1 MNVGVTTFGG
11 DGGRSGIG
19 RYITQLL
26 RALATL
32 DNGAQW
38 QVAAHADEA
47 SVFMPDAPH
56 WKLSALSGRWRSPV
70 ANVAWHQLS
79 LPSWCRAGKQ
89 DVLFLP
95 AGNRRLPW
103 RCPCPSVGVVH
114 DFSALH
120 VAAKYDPARMFYI
133 KTVLPALIRRLT
145 HVITISESSRQDL
158 LDYARVPDDRITVTP
173 LGADHGFF
181 NPGDRGRAASAVLE
195 QTGVTAPY
203 LLYVS
208 RLEHPGKNHVRLIR
222 AFDEAKSRND
232 LPHRLVLAG
241 SDWSG
246 SDQVRAA
253 AGAARHRD
261 SITFLGFVPGALLP
275 DLYRAADAVVFPSL
289 FEGFGLPVLEAMCCA
304 TPVAC
309 SNVSSLPEVAGDA
322 ALLFNPMDEGDI
334 ARAIGRITTE
344 PALRAELVARG
355 LGRAALHTWENTARL
370 TWKVLSNAAKTA

>member
-1 MNVGVTTFGG
+1 MIAGVTTFGG

-26 RALATL
+26 RALAAL
-32 DNGAQW
+32 DTDAQW
-38 QVAAHADEA
+38 QVAAHAGEA
-47 SVFMPDAPH
+47 SVFMPDTPK
-56 WKLSALSGRWRSPV
+56 WKLSAVSDRWRSPV
-70 ANVAWHQLS
+70 ANVGWHQLCLS
-79 LPSWCRAGKQ
+79 SWCRAGRQ

-95 AGNRRLPW
+95 AGNRRLPL

-133 KTVLPALIRRLT
+133 KTVLPALIRRLD
-145 HVITISESSRQDL
+145 HVISVSESTRQDL
-158 LDYARVPDDRITVTP
+158 LEYARVPEERITVTP

-181 NPGDRGRAASAVLE
+181 NPGDREQAAAAVLC
-195 QTGVTAPY
+195 QTGVVAPY

-222 AFDEAKSRND
+222 AFDTAKTRNG

-246 SDQVRAA
+246 SDQVHAA
-253 AGAARHRD
+253 ANAARHRE
-261 SITFLGFVPGALLP
+261 SITFLGFVPGGLLP

-309 SNVSSLPEVAGDA
+309 SNVSSMPEVAGDA
-322 ALLFNPMDEGDI
+322 ALLFNPMEEEDI
-334 ARAIGRITTE
+334 AQAIGSIATE
-344 PALRAELVARG
+344 LALREKLVARG
-355 LGRAALHTWENTARL
+355 LVRAALHTWENTARL
-370 TWKVLSNAAKTA
+370 TWKALCDAANKS